1 MLTRVFP
8 IYTYM
13 KTSLGPTMLAPIKS
27 ARRTFEIFE
36 YFQLKRSPLSLQ
48 DICQAFDYPASSAS
62 ALLKSLVA
70 LGYLEYNKHDR
81 TYMPTMKIAD
91 LGSWVQGA
99 ILGDGKVVQAM
110 NDLSAQFGETV
121 TLTVQSDLH
130 AQYLYLI
137 ASRLPI
143 WYPIPIGTLRPL
155 TCSGSGLMM
164 LSQQSDADIEYIWKR
179 INFHHLDKLR
189 PTLPEVMNKLV
200 QCRHD
205 GYVFTRHLI
214 EQGAGGISMLLQ
226 DPCLGRSHAMGVHGP
241 VERLEAQKGKII
253 EALRRAVEISE

>member
-1 MLTRVFP
+1 MLTREFA

-13 KTSLGPTMLAPIKS
+13 KTSLGPTILAPIKS

-36 YFQLKRSPLSLQ
+36 HFQLKRSPLSLQ

-62 ALLKSLVA
+62 ALLKSLVT
-70 LGYLEYNKHDR
+70 LGYLEYNKTDR

-99 ILGDGKVVQAM
+99 ILGDGKVLQAM
-110 NDLSAQFGETV
+110 NNLSAQFGETV

-137 ASRLPI
+137 QSRLPI

-155 TCSGSGLMM
+155 TGSGSGLML
-164 LSQQSDADIEYIWKR
+164 LSQQSDIDIENIWKR
-179 INFHHLDKLR
+179 INFHHLDKL
-189 PTLPEVMNKLV
+189 LPPLAEVMNKV
-200 QCRHD
+200 SQCRRD
-205 GYVFTRHLI
+205 GYVFTRNLI
-214 EQGAGGISMLLQ
+214 EKGAGGISILLR
-226 DPCLGRSHAMGVHGP
+226 DHRLSRSHAMGVHGP
-241 VERLEAQKGKII
+241 VDRLEAQQGKII
-253 EALRRAVEISE
+253 EALRCAVDISE

>member
-1 MLTRVFP
+1 
-8 IYTYM
+8 
-13 KTSLGPTMLAPIKS
+13 MLAPIKS

-36 YFQLKRSPLSLQ
+36 HFQLKRSPLSLQ

-62 ALLKSLVA
+62 ALLKSLMA
-70 LGYLEYNKHDR
+70 LGYLEYNKTDR

-99 ILGDGKVVQAM
+99 ILGDGKMMQAM

-137 ASRLPI
+137 QSRLPI

-155 TCSGSGLMM
+155 TSSGSGLMM
-164 LSQQSDADIEYIWKR
+164 LSQQSNADIESIWKR
-179 INFHHLDKLR
+179 INFHRLDKLR
-189 PTLPEVMNKLV
+189 PTLAEVMDKV
-200 QCRHD
+200 AQCRRD

-214 EQGAGGISMLLQ
+214 EKGAGGISMLLHAHR
-226 DPCLGRSHAMGVHGP
+226 LGRSHAIGVHGP
-241 VERLEAQKGKII
+241 LERLEAQEGKII
-253 EALRRAVEISE
+253 GALRCAVELTE